1 MAPVTV
7 DGAQPLQTVNDL
19 RGLPAVSAQMLE
31 ELRLQRLL
39 VLEQAQPTTATNEET
54 VPKYTIPTL
63 IKTAKNTITQT
74 MPPNTR
80 VVLPQTFLPNH
91 TRGMN
96 LPREENMVPPQMNIT
111 QKILL
116 RSEL

>member
-7 DGAQPLQTVNDL
+7 DGVQPLQTVNDL
-19 RGLPAVSAQMLE
+19 RGLPAVSARMLE
-31 ELRLQRLL
+31 ELQLQRLS

-54 VPKYTIPTL
+54 VPEDTMATL
-63 IKTAKNTITQT
+63 IRTAKNTIIQT

-80 VVLPQTFLPNH
+80 VVLPRIFLPNH
-91 TRGMN
+91 TRDTN
-96 LPREENMVPPQMNIT
+96 LGREENMVPHQTNIN

-116 RSEL
+116 PSGL